1 MDFTQYIY
9 NSFAVGRV
17 VFLLVQGRQ
26 TCSSHAFIFLLPK
39 ISSHPFCMYAKATE
53 QTLFCKYAVDVYYTQ
68 TLYASGG
75 YKAVCKLALCVSSCP
90 SLRRCVIIT
99 E

>member
-26 TCSSHAFIFLLPK
+26 TYSSHAFIFLLPK

-53 QTLFCKYAVDVYYTQ
+53 QTLFFVNMQLTFITLRPCMRQAATKLFASWLSAFRHARPYEDV
-68 TLYASGG
+68 LS
-75 YKAVCKLALCVSSCP
+75 
-90 SLRRCVIIT
+90 
-99 E
+99 